1 MMRRLFANIDGS
13 EEEDDYE
20 DNDPPYIEP
29 VNVPVAAAGG
39 QVLQE
44 EVRYGSTRL
53 TNVGK
58 DWLLEKCVK
67 EDLFPK
73 TKFANLNG
81 DLDFSNYP
89 NSICRFMAEKMKV
102 PEGEVEGWWESSKIA
117 VHKKL
122 KTHQNN
128 AIKTIKNRFNGK
140 DVATDILL

>member
-13 EEEDDYE
+13 EEEDNYE
-20 DNDPPYIEP
+20 DNDPPYTEP

-53 TNVGK
+53 TNIGK

-73 TKFANLNG
+73 T
-81 DLDFSNYP
+81 
-89 NSICRFMAEKMKV
+89 
-102 PEGEVEGWWESSKIA
+102 
-117 VHKKL
+117 
-122 KTHQNN
+122 
-128 AIKTIKNRFNGK
+128 
-140 DVATDILL
+140 